1 MIDARTAPYAALLL
15 RLTLGGLFLAHASL
29 KLFVF
34 TPAGTARFFGS
45 IGLPPELAYVVMTA
59 EILAGIALVLGI
71 FTRWVALGS
80 VPILLGAIV
89 TVHGAAGFF
98 FNNAHGGWEYP
109 AFWMVALVVQALLGD
124 GNYALTIS
132 QGSLASG
139 ELRPRAETRSPG
151 ARSWATE

>member
-1 MIDARTAPYAALLL
+1 MIDLRTAPYGALLL

-59 EILAGIALVLGI
+59 EVLAGIALILGI
-71 FTRWVALGS
+71 FTRWVALAGI
-80 VPILLGAIV
+80 PILLGTIV

-98 FNNAHGGWEYP
+98 FNNAHGGWEFP
-109 AFWMVALVVQALLGD
+109 AFWMAALVVQALLGD
-124 GNYALTIS
+124 GNYALAIS
-132 QGSLASG
+132 QGSLAAG
-139 ELRPRAETRSPG
+139 ELQA
-151 ARSWATE
+151 AR